1 VESENKKH
9 RLLTETELLS
19 LWESSE
25 PEIVDAEKR
34 LSATAALVLDGA
46 YEPGTL
52 SRLVKE
58 KLLNS
63 ATVRDAEGQAMFILV
78 YGFNYAGWLTI
89 EGTASCNPKSR
100 LELVFEAVDALA
112 AHYKAK
118 SIQFVTRWKALFRA
132 GDSHG
137 FKPVGVLMFKNA
149 LPA

>member
-1 VESENKKH
+1 MANANKEH

-19 LWESSE
+19 LWDSSE
-25 PEIVDAEKR
+25 PEILDAEKH
-34 LSATAALVLDGA
+34 LSSAAAVILDGA

-58 KLLNS
+58 KRLNS
-63 ATVRDAEGQAMFILV
+63 ATVRDAGGQPMFVLV

-89 EGTASCNPKSR
+89 EGTASLHPESR
-100 LELVFEAVDALA
+100 LDLVFEAVDTLA

-118 SIQFVTRWKALFRA
+118 YIQFVTHWKALFRA
-132 GDSHG
+132 AGSHG
-137 FKPVGVLMFKNA
+137 FKPAGVLMFKNA